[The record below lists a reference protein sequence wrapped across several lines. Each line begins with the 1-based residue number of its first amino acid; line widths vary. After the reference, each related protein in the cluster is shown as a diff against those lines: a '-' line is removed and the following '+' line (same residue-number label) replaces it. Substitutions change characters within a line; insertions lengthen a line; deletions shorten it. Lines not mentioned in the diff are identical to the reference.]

1 MSWPDPGSWT
11 PRSPQ
16 KSTTTPSGSVC
27 CTPGQGL
34 AHSPENRRARDAR
47 EGARGAGRVV
57 VEVAGGDHGVHG
69 AGGAVAGG
77 VVRERGATAVPGG
90 E

>member
-1 MSWPDPGSWT
+1 MAG
-11 PRSPQ
+11 PRLLDTEITT
-16 KSTTTPSGSVC
+16 KSTTAPSGSVC

-57 VEVAGGDHGVHG
+57 VEVAGGITVYT
-69 AGGAVAGG
+69 A
-77 VVRERGATAVPGG
+77 RGDR
-90 E
+90 